1 MPQSLKVHALETTDI
16 PEHRAQTAVNHQ
28 KTANPTPH
36 EETVSAE
43 DHSNNAPH
51 PSSLVHGKAA
61 SLQVAA
67 KKKASATK
75 GRAVEKLKAAATN
88 RSNHM
93 IALGAGA
100 LALGI
105 FHISRSR

>member
-1 MPQSLKVHALETTDI
+1 MPQSLKVHAVETTDI

-28 KTANPTPH
+28 KTVNPTAH
-36 EETVSAE
+36 EQTVSAQ
-43 DHSNNAPH
+43 DNSHSDPH
-51 PSSLVHGKAA
+51 PSSLLHGKAA
-61 SLQVAA
+61 SLQAA
-67 KKKASATK
+67 AQKKASNGGPA
-75 GRAVEKLKAAATN
+75 GQKLKAAATN

-105 FHISRSR
+105 FHLSRSR